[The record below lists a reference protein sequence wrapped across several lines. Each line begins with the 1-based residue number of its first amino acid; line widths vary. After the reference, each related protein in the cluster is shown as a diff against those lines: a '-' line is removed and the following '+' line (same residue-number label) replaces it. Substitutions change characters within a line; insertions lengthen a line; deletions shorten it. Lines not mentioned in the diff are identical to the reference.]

1 MMDFHR
7 DVIEEGNRL
16 SKGPTEFQIER
27 VIKNEMPLNPA
38 LKNTRRYKH
47 RCKICNLQFYQLTN
61 EVEHVR

>member
-7 DVIEEGNRL
+7 EIIEMGSRL
-16 SKGPTEFQIER
+16 SYNATEFQIER

-47 RCKICNLQFYQLTN
+47 KCKICHLQFYQL
-61 EVEHVR
+61 